1 MKKINERLEEV
12 IGEKHK
18 VTVGSTEQF
27 QGHEREAMI
36 LSTVRSYNTWRRE
49 EVEGTGTILINVI
62 NENKSFF
69 H

>member
-36 LSTVRSYNTWRRE
+36 LSTVRSFNTGLQ
-49 EVEGTGTILINVI
+49 EGTGTTLINVI
-62 NENKSFF
+62 GRGCLK
-69 H
+69 